1 MKFSSCRGIIIKDNK
16 LVVMQREKKG
26 RRYCTFPGGHVEGNE
41 TNEECVV
48 RELMEEF
55 GIVVKPRRL
64 IYGFESNGA
73 MQGFFVLDWISG
85 DIHKTDGEE
94 YQENRKNGFYNPT
107 MIDLSKLVEKNL
119 VPEEIRDLLLN
130 DLKTYGKELNREYIV
145 IKKQCKCRC

>member
-1 MKFSSCRGIIIKDNK
+1 MKFSSCRGIIIRDNK

-26 RRYCTFPGGHVEGNE
+26 RKYCTFPGGHVEENE

-55 GIVVKPRRL
+55 GIVVKPRKL
-64 IYGFESNGA
+64 IYGFESKGS

-94 YQENRKNGFYNPT
+94 YKEDRNNGFYNPT
-107 MIDLSKLVEKNL
+107 MIDLSELVEKNL

-130 DLKTYGKELNREYIV
+130 DLKTYGKELNREYLV
-145 IKKQCKCRC
+145 IKKEEN

>member
-1 MKFSSCRGIIIKDNK
+1 MKFSSCRGIIIRDNK

-26 RRYCTFPGGHVEGNE
+26 RKYCTFPGGHVEENE

-55 GIVVKPRRL
+55 GIVVKPRKL
-64 IYGFESNGA
+64 IYGFESKGS

-94 YQENRKNGFYNPT
+94 NREDQNNKINNST
-107 MIDLSKLVEKNL
+107 MIDLRKKKKKNL

-145 IKKQCKCRC
+145 IKKEEN